1 MELHEFSSG
10 VREELSSKST
20 FEKDNEN
27 ENNVVLY
34 LHLRDLDCSKPIT
47 LSAMEFTASPKPK
60 IAPPYS

>member
-1 MELHEFSSG
+1 M
-10 VREELSSKST
+10 ST

-47 LSAMEFTASPKPK
+47 LSAMESMASPKPK